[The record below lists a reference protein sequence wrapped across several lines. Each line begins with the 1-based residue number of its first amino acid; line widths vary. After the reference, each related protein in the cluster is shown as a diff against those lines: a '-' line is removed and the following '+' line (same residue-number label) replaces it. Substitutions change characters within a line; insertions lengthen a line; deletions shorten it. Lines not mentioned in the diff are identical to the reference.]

1 MVLVTSGFMLS
12 GCATIFRGRSDTVD
26 FGTAPGGSHVTI
38 YGPDNS
44 ILFDGPADESIELR
58 RTTGFLERARYR
70 ALIEHPDYVSRDIL
84 LDTRRSMG
92 GTLLGIA
99 PFVAFVISAA
109 IAQAIYDA
117 EASDGLFFEDNNGNG
132 GNDIPVE
139 SDAEFVASLVA
150 SGFFLTT
157 AVGYLV
163 DTFTGARFRL
173 QPAEPSIEM
182 VRRTEPSLARTILRQ
197 GDDEL

>member
-92 GTLLGIA
+92 GTLLAGLSLLM
-99 PFVAFVISAA
+99 FVAFVQSV
-109 IAQAIYDA
+109 
-117 EASDGLFFEDNNGNG
+117 G
-132 GNDIPVE
+132 GEVP
-139 SDAEFVASLVA
+139 ALLALGA
-150 SGFFLTT
+150 YGFD
-157 AVGYLV
+157 VY
-163 DTFTGARFRL
+163 TGARFRL